1 MGWSRLFPT
10 RDEEEGMKLV
20 EELVK
25 EPIPSRLA
33 FPEREYEDRLRRV
46 RKNMANADIEVL
58 LISSTP
64 SLGYLTGY
72 DTTMSPGYTVA
83 IVPLEGDITLHC
95 SELEAPCA
103 LLESTMR
110 DIEVFYWYEAK
121 DTGTDLA
128 RVLQERGHGTRRIGL
143 EAGNA
148 ETFASGAFD
157 VRSYWR
163 LKELLPDATFH
174 DATEVVLEARIR
186 KSPAELEYMRK
197 AGEYTFA
204 GLMASIDAVAEGRT
218 ENEVV
223 AAGYQAMVS
232 AGSELMSID
241 PMIMSGWR
249 TGWMP
254 HIAYKR
260 ERLQAG
266 DPVYLEYSGSHRR
279 YNAPSMRSAVV
290 GEPSDGIRRLADA
303 SIATVGLLVENIRPG
318 RTGHDVA
325 QEAKKGLASVPEA
338 FFHGGFAYSIGMGFQ
353 PSWTENPMY
362 VADGIEREFEP
373 GMTFHLP
380 MCIWVPRQYGIGFS
394 ESVVVTETGCELL
407 TPGGRRDLAVR

>member
-1 MGWSRLFPT
+1 
-10 RDEEEGMKLV
+10 MKLV

-33 FPEREYEDRLRRV
+33 FPESEYQDRLRKV
-46 RKNMANADIEVL
+46 RANMAAAGVEVL
-58 LISSTP
+58 LTSSTP

-72 DTTMSPGYTVA
+72 DTTMSPGYTVG
-83 IVPLEGDITLHC
+83 IVPIEGDVTLHC

-103 LLESTMR
+103 LLESTIR
-110 DIEVFYWYEAK
+110 DIEVFYWYEAQ
-121 DTGTDLA
+121 DTGSDLA
-128 RVLQERGHGTRRIGL
+128 RVLKERGHAAKTIGI

-148 ETFASGAFD
+148 ETFASGAMD

-163 LKELLPDATFH
+163 LSELLPDATLT
-174 DATEVVLEARIR
+174 DATDVVLEARIR
-186 KSPAELEYMRK
+186 KSPAELDYMRT
-197 AGEYTFA
+197 AGAYTFA

-223 AAGYQAMVS
+223 AAGYAAMIG

-260 ERLQAG
+260 ERLIAG
-266 DPVYLEYSGSHRR
+266 DPIYLEYSGSHRR

-290 GEPSDGIRRLADA
+290 GQPSDGLRRLADA
-303 SIATVGLLVENIRPG
+303 SLATVQILLDSIKPG

-325 QEAKKGLASVPEA
+325 QDAKRGLESVPEA

-362 VADGIEREFEP
+362 VADGIDRELEP

-380 MCIWVPRQYGIGFS
+380 MCIWVPRQYGVGFS
-394 ESVVVTETGCELL
+394 ESVVVTDDGCDLL
-407 TPGGRRDLAVR
+407 TPGHRRELAIR

>member
-1 MGWSRLFPT
+1 
-10 RDEEEGMKLV
+10 MKLV

-33 FPEREYEDRLRRV
+33 FPESEYADRVRRV
-46 RKNMANADIEVL
+46 RANMAELGVEVL

-72 DTTMSPGYTVA
+72 DTTMSPGYTVG
-83 IVPLEGDITLHC
+83 ILPMQGDITLHC

-103 LLESTMR
+103 LLEGTIR
-110 DIEVFYWYEAK
+110 DIEVFYWYEAE

-128 RVLQERGHGTRRIGL
+128 RVLLERGHAGKTIGI

-163 LKELLPDATFH
+163 LRDLLPDATFV
-174 DATEVVLEARIR
+174 DATSAILEARIR

-204 GLMASIDAVAEGRT
+204 GLMASLDAVAEGRT

-223 AAGYQAMVS
+223 AAGYHAMIS

-266 DPVYLEYSGSHRR
+266 DPVYLEYSGAHRR

-303 SIATVGLLVENIRPG
+303 SIATVALLIENIKPG

-325 QEAKKGLASVPEA
+325 QDAKRGLESVPEA

-362 VADGIEREFEP
+362 VAEGVDRELES

-380 MCIWVPRQYGIGFS
+380 MCIWVPRQYGVGFS
-394 ESVVVTETGCELL
+394 ESVVVTDSGCELL
-407 TPGGRRDLAVR
+407 TPGLRRELAIC

>member
-1 MGWSRLFPT
+1 
-10 RDEEEGMKLV
+10 MKLI
-20 EELVK
+20 EELTR

-33 FPEREYEDRLRRV
+33 FAEGEYIARLRAV
-46 RKNMANADIEVL
+46 RSNMAALGVDVL
-58 LISSTP
+58 LVSSTP

-72 DTTMSPGYTVA
+72 DTTMSPGYTVG
-83 IVPLEGDITLHC
+83 IVPMEGEITLHC

-103 LLESTMR
+103 LLESTVR
-110 DIEVFYWYEAK
+110 DIEVFYWYEAQ
-121 DTGTDLA
+121 DTATDLA
-128 RVLQERGHGTRRIGL
+128 RVLKERGHGEKVIGL

-163 LKELLPDATFH
+163 LAELLPQATFR
-174 DATEVVLEARIR
+174 DATEAVLEARIR
-186 KSPAELEYMRK
+186 KSPAELEFMRT
-197 AGEYTFA
+197 AGKYTFA
-204 GLMASIDAVAEGRT
+204 GLMASIDAVAEGTT

-260 ERLQAG
+260 ERLQVG

-290 GEPSDGIRRLADA
+290 GKPPDGVRRLADA
-303 SIATVGLLVENIRPG
+303 SIATLELLLANIRPG

-325 QEAKKGLASVPEA
+325 QDAKRGLETVPEA

-362 VADGIEREFEP
+362 VAEGIDRELEP

-380 MCIWVPRQYGIGFS
+380 ICIWVPAKYGIGFS

-407 TPGGRRDLAVR
+407 TPGHRCELAIR

>member
-1 MGWSRLFPT
+1 
-10 RDEEEGMKLV
+10 MKLV

-33 FPEREYEDRLRRV
+33 FPNSEYAERLRKVRV
-46 RKNMANADIEVL
+46 NMSQAGVEVL
-58 LISSTP
+58 LISSTA

-83 IVPLEGDITLHC
+83 IVPAEGDITLHC

-103 LLESTMR
+103 LLESTIR
-110 DIEVFYWYEAK
+110 DIEVFYWYEAQ

-128 RVLQERGHGTRRIGL
+128 RVLQERGHAEKTIGI

-163 LKELLPDATFH
+163 LVALLPQAIFK
-174 DATEVVLEARIR
+174 DATEVILEARIR
-186 KSPAELEYMRK
+186 KSTAELDYMRR

-204 GLMASIDAVAEGRT
+204 GLTASLDAVAEGRT

-223 AAGYQAMVS
+223 AAGYAAMIS

-241 PMIMSGWR
+241 PMIMTGWR

-266 DPVYLEYSGSHRR
+266 DPIYLEYSGSHRR

-290 GEPSDGIRRLADA
+290 GQPSDGVRRLADA
-303 SIATVGLLVENIRPG
+303 SIATVELLLENIKPG
-318 RTGHDVA
+318 RTGHEVA
-325 QEAKKGLASVPEA
+325 QDAKKGLEAVPEA

-362 VADGIEREFEP
+362 VADGVDRELEP

-380 MCIWVPRQYGIGFS
+380 MCIWVPRKYGIGFS
-394 ESVVVTETGCELL
+394 ESVVVTNDGCELL
-407 TPGGRRDLAVR
+407 TPGRRRELTIC